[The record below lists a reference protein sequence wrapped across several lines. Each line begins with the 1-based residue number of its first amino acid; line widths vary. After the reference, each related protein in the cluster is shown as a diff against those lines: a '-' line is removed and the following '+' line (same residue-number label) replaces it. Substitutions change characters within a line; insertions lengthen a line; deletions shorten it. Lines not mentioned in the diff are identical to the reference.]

1 MKNLLTL
8 SLFLFVASFAYS
20 QDFKKE
26 VAAAKTSYKSG
37 KLEDAHFAL
46 QQTLQALDITI
57 GKEVLKLLPEK
68 MDALPV
74 NIKDDKVAGNVSFVG
89 ATIHRS
95 YGTSEKKA
103 EVEIVNNSPMLGTLN
118 AFLTSPLLAGLGN
131 DGKSKVLKIQGF
143 KSRLTKE
150 DDSEQGKPSYKLEM
164 PMSNALITM
173 EVNNTTESEILAM
186 ANTIPFDKIAKLI
199 Q

>member
-1 MKNLLTL
+1 
-8 SLFLFVASFAYS
+8 
-20 QDFKKE
+20 
-26 VAAAKTSYKSG
+26 
-37 KLEDAHFAL
+37 
-46 QQTLQALDITI
+46 
-57 GKEVLKLLPEK
+57 
-68 MDALPV
+68 MDTLPV
-74 NIKDDKVAGNVSFVG
+74 NTKDDKVAGNVSFVG

-95 YGTSEKKA
+95 YGTGQKKA
-103 EVEIVNNSPMLGTLN
+103 EIEIVNNSPMLGILN

-150 DDSEQGKPSYKLEM
+150 EDSEQGKPSYKLEM
-164 PMSNALITM
+164 PMSNALITL

>member
-1 MKNLLTL
+1 MKNLFIL
-8 SLFLFVASFAYS
+8 SLSLFVASLAQA

-26 VAAAKTSYKSG
+26 VAAAKSSYKSG
-37 KLEDAHFAL
+37 KLEEAHFAL

-57 GKEVLKLLPEK
+57 GKEVLKLFPEK
-68 MDALPV
+68 MESLPA
-74 NIKDDKVAGNVSFVG
+74 NTKDDNVAGNVSFVG

-95 YGTSEKKA
+95 YGSDTKKA
-103 EVEIVNNSPMLGTLN
+103 EVEIVNNSPMIGTVN
-118 AFLTSPLLAGLGN
+118 AFLTSPLLAGLGS

-150 DDSEQGKPSYKLEM
+150 DESEQGKPSYKLEM
-164 PMSNALITM
+164 PMSNALITLH
-173 EVNNTTESEILAM
+173 VNNTTENEILAM
-186 ANTIPFDKIAKLI
+186 ANTIPFDKIAKLV

>member
-1 MKNLLTL
+1 MKKLSIF
-8 SLFLFVASFAYS
+8 SLFLFIATYS
-20 QDFKKE
+20 YCQDFKQE
-26 VAAAKTSYKSG
+26 VATAKSSYKSG

-57 GKEVLKLLPEK
+57 GKEVLKLFPAK
-68 MDALPV
+68 MDTLPV
-74 NIKDDKVAGNVSFVG
+74 NIKDDNVAGNVSFVG

-95 YGTSEKKA
+95 YGMGEKKA

-150 DDSEQGKPSYKLEM
+150 DSQDQSKPSYKLEM
-164 PMSNALITM
+164 PMSNALITLH
-173 EVNNTTESEILAM
+173 VDNTNESEILAM